1 MNISPFKLER
11 YFAEYEFKVKYLLS
25 PSDCEGLSMSE
36 LLGMADSDSLAMWN
50 GLLLGYTESSGHPA
64 LRREV
69 SRLYQTTRPDD
80 VVIAVPE
87 EAIFIA
93 MNTLLRPGDHV
104 VSVFPAYQSLYE
116 LAAALG
122 CEVTRWMFELV
133 DGEWRLDLNRLEQS
147 LTDRTRLLVLNF
159 PHNPTGYLPSR
170 AELDAIITLARKHSV
185 YIFCDEM
192 YRLLEHDPARRLPAM
207 CDLYEKGISLSGLS
221 KSFALPGL
229 RIGWLAT
236 REPALV
242 EKWLAF
248 KDYTTICNS
257 APGEVLAIMALRAK
271 EAIVARNL
279 GIVQANAKLAEEFCA
294 EHGGHL
300 RWIRPHGGSIAFPQ
314 WLAAKPVE
322 VFCKEILDQNGVMI
336 VPGSIFDYPAQLND
350 RGQHFR
356 VGLGRR
362 NLPEVLE
369 RVRDYLHD
377 PDADDDFNR

>member
-1 MNISPFKLER
+1 MNVSPFKLER

-25 PSDCEGLSMSE
+25 PSDCESLSLGE

-50 GLLLGYTESSGHPA
+50 SLLLSYTESSGHPA
-64 LRREV
+64 LRWEV
-69 SRLYQTTRPDD
+69 SRLYQTIQPDD

-87 EAIFIA
+87 EAIYIA
-93 MNTLLRPGDHV
+93 MNTLLRPGDHI

-116 LAAALG
+116 LAKAIG
-122 CEVTRWMFELV
+122 CEVTRWTFELA
-133 DGEWRLDLNRLEQS
+133 DGDWRLDLNQLERS

-170 AELDAIITLARKHSV
+170 AELDDIIALARKHDV
-185 YIFCDEM
+185 HIFCDEM

-242 EKWLAF
+242 EQWLAF

-257 APGEVLAIMALRAK
+257 APSEVLAIIALRAK

-279 GIVQANAKLAEEFCA
+279 DIVRANVKVAEAFFA
-294 EHGGHL
+294 AHGNHL
-300 RWIRPHGGSIAFPQ
+300 RWIRPLAGSIAFPQ
-314 WLAAKPVE
+314 WLTAKPVDQFCRE
-322 VFCKEILDQNGVMI
+322 VLDQQGVMI
-336 VPGSIFDYPAQLND
+336 VPGSIFDYPGN
-350 RGQHFR
+350 HFR
-356 VGLGRR
+356 VGLGRK
-362 NLPEVLE
+362 NLPEALK
-369 RVRDYLHD
+369 RVGEYL
-377 PDADDDFNR
+377 RML